1 MSASQN
7 KKKTLSLGLAL
18 IPVISML
25 LLLIIGY
32 GIMGL
37 RIEPLLLCSA
47 AVAAGIAWWQGYCWE
62 DIINSVVDKLAKAM
76 PVIMI
81 LICVGGL
88 IGTWMFSGTIPYM
101 VYWGLKLISPEYILI
116 AAFFLTSVV
125 SVCTGT
131 SWGSAGTVGVALMG
145 VAAGLDVSLAAAAGA
160 VVSGAYFGD
169 KISPLSDSTN
179 FAAIVADTTLFEHIQ
194 HLLWTTLPSFLLA
207 AVVYLIAGHSNML
220 GEVATPQRVTDIIHS
235 LESLYHFNIVL
246 ILPPVI
252 VLWGAIRK
260 KPVIPLMLSAC
271 VLALF
276 LGVIM
281 QGLSI
286 KQGLDAFIDGF
297 DIAMFPQGAE
307 GVVADVPRLLN
318 RGGMFSM
325 MGTILLVFCAFS
337 FAGALTL
344 TGALTIII
352 NRLLTIIHSVGQLI
366 AATIGTTILV
376 TGATSDGKLALLV
389 PAELFKDAYRRM
401 GLDTKNLSR
410 TIEDA
415 GTVIEPLLPWTSAGV
430 YMATTLGVSTLDL
443 LPWAIQCYAAIFFAL
458 IYGFSGIGIART
470 ASASEKS
477 PLLCEAYDVT
487 LISDEIWADL
497 LLPGET
503 FTSVLHLGERWH
515 KRVISATA
523 ASKTFGLSSLRISN
537 FLIPDPTLRQRFLSR
552 LDAHGLDVFNALS
565 VQAATTAWN
574 ESRQWL
580 DSLLD
585 YLAENRRW
593 FVEQATEHLP
603 WARIVPAQGTYL
615 LWMDCKKL
623 GLDDEQLK
631 WVMADVAGIAPSM
644 GSGFGPA
651 GSGFIRLNLG
661 CPRTYLE
668 MAIDGLKRISVKTIK
683 GIPTGG

>member
-47 AVAAGIAWWQGYCWE
+47 AVAAGIAWWQGYCW
-62 DIINSVVDKLAKAM
+62 
-76 PVIMI
+76 
-81 LICVGGL
+81 
-88 IGTWMFSGTIPYM
+88 
-101 VYWGLKLISPEYILI
+101 
-116 AAFFLTSVV
+116 
-125 SVCTGT
+125 
-131 SWGSAGTVGVALMG
+131 
-145 VAAGLDVSLAAAAGA
+145 
-160 VVSGAYFGD
+160 
-169 KISPLSDSTN
+169 
-179 FAAIVADTTLFEHIQ
+179 
-194 HLLWTTLPSFLLA
+194 
-207 AVVYLIAGHSNML
+207 
-220 GEVATPQRVTDIIHS
+220 
-235 LESLYHFNIVL
+235 
-246 ILPPVI
+246 
-252 VLWGAIRK
+252 
-260 KPVIPLMLSAC
+260 
-271 VLALF
+271 F

-458 IYGFSGIGIART
+458 IYGFSGVGIART

-477 PLLCEAYDVT
+477 PQ
-487 LISDEIWADL
+487 
-497 LLPGET
+497 
-503 FTSVLHLGERWH
+503 TSVT
-515 KRVISATA
+515 K
-523 ASKTFGLSSLRISN
+523 
-537 FLIPDPTLRQRFLSR
+537 
-552 LDAHGLDVFNALS
+552 
-565 VQAATTAWN
+565 
-574 ESRQWL
+574 
-580 DSLLD
+580 
-585 YLAENRRW
+585 
-593 FVEQATEHLP
+593 
-603 WARIVPAQGTYL
+603 
-615 LWMDCKKL
+615 
-623 GLDDEQLK
+623 
-631 WVMADVAGIAPSM
+631 
-644 GSGFGPA
+644 
-651 GSGFIRLNLG
+651 
-661 CPRTYLE
+661 
-668 MAIDGLKRISVKTIK
+668 
-683 GIPTGG
+683 

>member
-125 SVCTGT
+125 S
-131 SWGSAGTVGVALMG
+131 
-145 VAAGLDVSLAAAAGA
+145 
-160 VVSGAYFGD
+160 D

-477 PLLCEAYDVT
+477 PQSSVT
-487 LISDEIWADL
+487 E
-497 LLPGET
+497 
-503 FTSVLHLGERWH
+503 
-515 KRVISATA
+515 
-523 ASKTFGLSSLRISN
+523 
-537 FLIPDPTLRQRFLSR
+537 
-552 LDAHGLDVFNALS
+552 
-565 VQAATTAWN
+565 
-574 ESRQWL
+574 
-580 DSLLD
+580 
-585 YLAENRRW
+585 
-593 FVEQATEHLP
+593 
-603 WARIVPAQGTYL
+603 
-615 LWMDCKKL
+615 
-623 GLDDEQLK
+623 
-631 WVMADVAGIAPSM
+631 
-644 GSGFGPA
+644 
-651 GSGFIRLNLG
+651 
-661 CPRTYLE
+661 
-668 MAIDGLKRISVKTIK
+668 
-683 GIPTGG
+683 

>member
-1 MSASQN
+1 MAGVSTATVSRVINQTAWVEPVTRERVEKAMRDLN
-7 KKKTLSLGLAL
+7 YRRNAAAIALAKRSGDMLGLLTGNLADPFFARL
-18 IPVISML
+18 ARGVEDVSRKQQYRLMV
-25 LLLIIGY
+25 
-32 GIMGL
+32 
-37 RIEPLLLCSA
+37 CS
-47 AVAAGIAWWQGYCWE
+47 
-62 DIINSVVDKLAKAM
+62 
-76 PVIMI
+76 
-81 LICVGGL
+81 GGHDEE
-88 IGTWMFSGTIPYM
+88 ME
-101 VYWGLKLISPEYILI
+101 K
-116 AAFFLTSVV
+116 
-125 SVCTGT
+125 
-131 SWGSAGTVGVALMG
+131 
-145 VAAGLDVSLAAAAGA
+145 AGLD
-160 VVSGAYFGD
+160 FGD

-477 PLLCEAYDVT
+477 PQSSVT
-487 LISDEIWADL
+487 E
-497 LLPGET
+497 
-503 FTSVLHLGERWH
+503 
-515 KRVISATA
+515 
-523 ASKTFGLSSLRISN
+523 
-537 FLIPDPTLRQRFLSR
+537 
-552 LDAHGLDVFNALS
+552 
-565 VQAATTAWN
+565 
-574 ESRQWL
+574 
-580 DSLLD
+580 
-585 YLAENRRW
+585 
-593 FVEQATEHLP
+593 
-603 WARIVPAQGTYL
+603 
-615 LWMDCKKL
+615 
-623 GLDDEQLK
+623 
-631 WVMADVAGIAPSM
+631 
-644 GSGFGPA
+644 
-651 GSGFIRLNLG
+651 
-661 CPRTYLE
+661 
-668 MAIDGLKRISVKTIK
+668 
-683 GIPTGG
+683 

>member
-88 IGTWMFSGTIPYM
+88 IGSWMFSGTIPYM

-325 MGTILLVFCAFS
+325 M
-337 FAGALTL
+337 
-344 TGALTIII
+344 
-352 NRLLTIIHSVGQLI
+352 
-366 AATIGTTILV
+366 
-376 TGATSDGKLALLV
+376 
-389 PAELFKDAYRRM
+389 
-401 GLDTKNLSR
+401 
-410 TIEDA
+410 
-415 GTVIEPLLPWTSAGV
+415 
-430 YMATTLGVSTLDL
+430 
-443 LPWAIQCYAAIFFAL
+443 
-458 IYGFSGIGIART
+458 
-470 ASASEKS
+470 
-477 PLLCEAYDVT
+477 LCEAYDVT

-503 FTSVLHLGERWH
+503 FTSVLHLGVRWH

-593 FVEQATEHLP
+593 FVEHATEHLP

>member
-101 VYWGLKLISPEYILI
+101 VYWGLKLISPEL
-116 AAFFLTSVV
+116 
-125 SVCTGT
+125 
-131 SWGSAGTVGVALMG
+131 
-145 VAAGLDVSLAAAAGA
+145 
-160 VVSGAYFGD
+160 
-169 KISPLSDSTN
+169 
-179 FAAIVADTTLFEHIQ
+179 
-194 HLLWTTLPSFLLA
+194 
-207 AVVYLIAGHSNML
+207 VYLIAGHSNML

-470 ASASEKS
+470 APASEKS
-477 PLLCEAYDVT
+477 PQSSVT
-487 LISDEIWADL
+487 E
-497 LLPGET
+497 
-503 FTSVLHLGERWH
+503 
-515 KRVISATA
+515 
-523 ASKTFGLSSLRISN
+523 
-537 FLIPDPTLRQRFLSR
+537 
-552 LDAHGLDVFNALS
+552 
-565 VQAATTAWN
+565 
-574 ESRQWL
+574 
-580 DSLLD
+580 
-585 YLAENRRW
+585 
-593 FVEQATEHLP
+593 
-603 WARIVPAQGTYL
+603 
-615 LWMDCKKL
+615 
-623 GLDDEQLK
+623 
-631 WVMADVAGIAPSM
+631 
-644 GSGFGPA
+644 
-651 GSGFIRLNLG
+651 
-661 CPRTYLE
+661 
-668 MAIDGLKRISVKTIK
+668 
-683 GIPTGG
+683 